1 MLLPLFSKSL
11 NHLPVDLEPLMHID
25 NMAHLGGLA
34 CGLLMG
40 LPLFPRMLT
49 GRAGYR
55 ERQRITFAGTG
66 FLLMLFAY
74 SIVKFHAK

>member
-1 MLLPLFSKSL
+1 LT
-11 NHLPVDLEPLMHID
+11 HID

-49 GRAGYR
+49 GRTGYR
-55 ERQRITFAGTG
+55 ERQKITFAWTAFG
-66 FLLMLFAY
+66 MALFAY
-74 SIVKFHAK
+74 GITKFRAR